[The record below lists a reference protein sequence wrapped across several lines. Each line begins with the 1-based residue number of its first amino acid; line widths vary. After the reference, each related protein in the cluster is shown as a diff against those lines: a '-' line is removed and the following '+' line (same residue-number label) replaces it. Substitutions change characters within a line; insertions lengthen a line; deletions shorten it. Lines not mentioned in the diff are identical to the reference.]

1 MKPKFEPLDDG
12 LEIIDPIERHRYR
25 LTTHEQVDPELV
37 DPERIQF
44 PVTTAVEVTTEMIT
58 LPTNESVYVRDED
71 GAMISEVRPN
81 KQSSLPAG
89 TYTLDLSGPLKVYAR
104 VESSVYI
111 YSDSERT
118 YITLDESTRT
128 TIGARSYHRR
138 PAGTITTTPDPTDV
152 MEAVSTFGSALKST
166 TPERSYPTLRGHPP
180 VVELGTE
187 LSIPDEF
194 DRTDTGIQIEVPPDL
209 GNIFV
214 VTPLAYYL
222 GAEVISG
229 SEPRL
234 TTERGFKFDLDGKGG
249 LESTVGRLLEQLFF
263 LDCVARTEGTTPLPL
278 YERQRTEPK
287 LEFSLENVYNMNLAD
302 RIKEYL
308 SIDYSA
314 IESFIPKWR
323 ETTELH
329 GESSEVEFLP
339 FLADSLSIVNIVE
352 ESTQQVESQMR
363 AIEGFTR
370 SSSTRNTDSSRGISE
385 ESISNSLPGTTTIKQ
400 YWDCLGT
407 TSITGITPLSAFYN
421 SIEQTPRED
430 PIEIIVVCNDP
441 EMREELKAVNDIYG
455 NRAELPFDVSICY
468 NTTIEQLRS
477 VLLQKTDF
485 LHFIGHIDEAG
496 FQCTNGKLDMSDVSE
511 TNGKA
516 FFLNACQS
524 HDQGLQLV
532 KAGSIGGIVTF
543 SDVIND
549 SAVKIGETIARLL
562 NRGFPLHAA
571 LDIVRKDSLV
581 GEQYC
586 VVGDSKTTIAQ
597 SETAPP
603 FVCLLENKGDKYSI
617 SIDTYTKKEFRK
629 GSLFIP
635 YLDGEDNY
643 FLVSGRSGNYSLNRE
658 QLDNFLEMEMFP
670 VVIDGNVVWSQD
682 INVDRL

>member
-25 LTTHEQVDPELV
+25 LTTHERVDPEPV

-58 LPTNESVYVRDED
+58 LPTNESVYIRDED

-81 KQSSLPAG
+81 KQSSLPAD

-128 TIGARSYHRR
+128 TIGVRSYHRR
-138 PAGTITTTPDPTDV
+138 PAGTITTTSDPTDV
-152 MEAVSTFGSALKST
+152 MEAISTFGSALKST

-180 VVELGTE
+180 VVELGSE

-194 DRTDTGIQIEVPPDL
+194 DRPDTNVQIEVPSDL

-222 GAEVISG
+222 GAEVITG
-229 SEPRL
+229 SEPQL
-234 TTERGFKFDLDGKGG
+234 TTERGFTFDLDGKGG
-249 LESTVGRLLEQLFF
+249 LESTVERLLKQLFF

-278 YERQRTEPK
+278 HERQRTEPK
-287 LEFSLENVYNMNLAD
+287 LEFSLENVYNMDPVD

-308 SIDYSA
+308 TVDYSA

-323 ETTELH
+323 ATTELH
-329 GESSEVEFLP
+329 GEPSEVESLP
-339 FLADSLSIVNIVE
+339 FLADSLSIVNILE
-352 ESTQQVESQMR
+352 GPTKQVGGQIR

-370 SSSTRNTDSSRGISE
+370 NSCTRNTESSRGTSE
-385 ESISNSLPGTTTIKQ
+385 GSTSNPLPDTTTIKQ

-430 PIEIIVVCNDP
+430 PIEIIVICNDS
-441 EMREELKAVNDIYG
+441 EMMKELKVVNDIYG
-455 NRAELPFDVSICY
+455 NRAELPFDVSIYY
-468 NTTIEQLRS
+468 NTTTEQLKS

-485 LHFIGHIDEAG
+485 LHFIGHIDEVG
-496 FQCTNGKLDMSDVSE
+496 FQCTNGKLDIADVGE
-511 TNGKA
+511 TNVKA
-516 FFLNACQS
+516 FFLNSCQS

-532 KAGSIGGIVTF
+532 NAGSIGGIVTF
-543 SDVIND
+543 SDVINN

-571 LDIVRKDSLV
+571 LDIARKDSVV

-603 FVCLLENKGDKYSI
+603 FVCLLESRDDTYSMR
-617 SIDTYTKKEFRK
+617 IDTYTKKEFRK

-635 YLDGEDNY
+635 YLDGEDDY
-643 FLVSGRSGNYSLNRE
+643 FLVSGRSGDYSLSRE
-658 QLDNFLEMEMFP
+658 QLADFLEMEMFP
-670 VVIDGNVVWSQD
+670 VVIDENVVWSQD
-682 INVDRL
+682 INVDCL